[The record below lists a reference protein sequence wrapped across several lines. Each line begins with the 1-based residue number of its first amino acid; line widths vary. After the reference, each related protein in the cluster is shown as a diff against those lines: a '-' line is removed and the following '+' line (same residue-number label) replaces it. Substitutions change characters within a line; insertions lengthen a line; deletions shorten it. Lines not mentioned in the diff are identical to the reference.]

1 MNDIQIDEVRE
12 TVREHYAQA
21 ARTASCCSTPI
32 DQDVFGHALYDDATK
47 SGLPEEAII
56 ASLGCGNPTAL
67 ASLQAGET
75 VLDLGS
81 GGGIDVLLS
90 ARRVG
95 PEGQVYGLDMTDEM
109 LELARANQAKAGVA
123 NVEFLKG
130 HIEDIPLPDNS
141 VDVIISNCVINL
153 SGDKNQVFA
162 EAFRVLRPGGRLAI
176 SDVVLSRELP
186 AELNAITSLWTGCI
200 SGALTEQACNDGLD
214 AAGFVGVSIEPTQI
228 FDRAALESL
237 AAQIPDGDL
246 AGGLD
251 VAEAVNGLDGVIR
264 SAFIRAMKP
273 SAQQRSIRVFEPAL
287 CCNTGVCGPDV
298 DEALVGFTADLAYL
312 RDLGVDIQRH
322 NLAND
327 PSAFAEDQTVREFL
341 RVAGSA
347 GLPLT
352 MVDGVTVATGT
363 YPSRA
368 DLLRYAGVETASPQ
382 LGLTLLADTSG
393 GACCTTDGCC

>member
-1 MNDIQIDEVRE
+1 MSDIHIDAVRE

-21 ARTASCCSTPI
+21 ARTASCCSSPI
-32 DQDVFGHALYDDATK
+32 DQDVFGHGLYDDATK

-67 ASLQAGET
+67 ASLQPGEI

-90 ARRVG
+90 ASRVG
-95 PEGQVYGLDMTDEM
+95 PQGLVYGLDMTDEM
-109 LELARANQAKAGVA
+109 LELARANQAKAGVT
-123 NVEFLKG
+123 NVEFLQG

-153 SGDKNQVFA
+153 SGDKDRVFA
-162 EAFRVLRPGGRLAI
+162 EAFRVLRPGGRLAV

-186 AELNAITSLWTGCI
+186 AELNAVTSLWTGCI
-200 SGALTEQACNDGLD
+200 SGALTEQACSDGLD

-237 AAQIPDGDL
+237 AAQIPDGEL

-251 VAEAVNGLDGVIR
+251 VNAAVNGLDGVIR
-264 SAFIRAMKP
+264 SAFIRATKP

-287 CCNTGVCGPDV
+287 CCSTGVCGPDV

-322 NLAND
+322 NLGND
-327 PSAFAEDQTVREFL
+327 PGAFVDSPTLRDFL
-341 RVAGSA
+341 QVAGSA

-352 MVDGVTVATGT
+352 TVDGVTVATGT

-368 DLLRYAGVETASPQ
+368 DLLRYAGVQAPAPQ
-382 LGLTLLADTSG
+382 PGLTLLAGTDDGS
-393 GACCTTDGCC
+393 CCTTDGCC